1 MENHHFQWANPLFQ
15 WQFSIATTTSNQWE
29 SMETMGQ
36 AVASTTAQPEP
47 GTAARDAGALLA
59 PLKNAVHCCGF
70 LHGSQKRRI

>member
-1 MENHHFQWANPLFQ
+1 
-15 WQFSIATTTSNQWE
+15 
-29 SMETMGQ
+29 METMGQ